1 MSVKALIRDI
11 VTAPVVVVVDPAVQE
26 IHEPLA
32 GSQALPGSPAGSEA
46 KPKGI
51 RQGAK
56 APAVP

>member
-1 MSVKALIRDI
+1 MPSKANIRDI
-11 VTAPVVVVVDPAVQE
+11 VPGPVRVVVDPAVQE

-46 KPKGI
+46 KPSLV

-56 APAVP
+56 AGMP

>member
-1 MSVKALIRDI
+1 MSVKANIRDI

-32 GSQALPGSPAGSEA
+32 GSQALPGSPAGSGA
-46 KPKGI
+46 KPSLV

-56 APAVP
+56 AGMP